1 MSSEP
6 LQPFSPPASF
16 EHYLPAALSS
26 GELFTW
32 FLYFI
37 FALWALYTIVAV
49 YHWLKYSHGSLIA
62 FPAIGIHMFA
72 SFSLMAYALTGSLPY
87 F

>member
-6 LQPFSPPASF
+6 LQPFSPPTSF
-16 EHYLPAALSS
+16 EQYLPGALSN
-26 GELFTW
+26 GELITW

-37 FALWALYTIVAV
+37 FVLWALYTIVAV
-49 YHWLKYSHGSLIA
+49 YHWVKYSHASLIA
-62 FPAIGIHMFA
+62 LPAIGAHVFV